1 MSELI
6 QFVANYDDLST
17 DRGYQFK
24 FYCDKCHNG
33 YLSEFQVSMLGTA
46 AGLLRSVGGM
56 FGGMLGTAGNSAYEI
71 QRAIAGK
78 QHDTALKE
86 AVDAGKLHFHQC
98 HRCGHW
104 SCPEVCWNPKAGLC
118 NACAPDEALEL
129 TAQKALAESEQIYT
143 KTRET
148 DYVSDLNFAKNKSDA
163 CGKCGAMV
171 SPDAKFC
178 AECGTPHLA
187 AQAHPHF
194 CTECGQKVEA
204 GVKFCA
210 GCGAKA
216 V

>member
-33 YLSEFQVSMLGTA
+33 YLSEFQMSMLGTA
-46 AGLLRSVGGM
+46 AGVMRSVGSL
-56 FGGMLGTAGNSAYEI
+56 FGGFMSTAGNSAYEI

-78 QHDTALKE
+78 QHDAALKE
-86 AVDAGKLHFHQC
+86 AVDAGKQHFHQC

-104 SCPEVCWNPKAGLC
+104 SCPEVCWNTQAGMC
-118 NACAPDEALEL
+118 NECAPDETREL
-129 TAQKALAESEQIYT
+129 TAQKAQATAAQIHEKTLA
-143 KTRET
+143 T
-148 DYVSDLNFAKNKSDA
+148 DYTSDLDFGKHSTDA
-163 CGKCGAMV
+163 CGKCGVQLA
-171 SPDAKFC
+171 PNARFC
-178 AECGTPHLA
+178 PECGT
-187 AQAHPHF
+187 AHVAVQDKPHF
-194 CTECGQKVEA
+194 CTECGQKIEA

-216 V
+216 G